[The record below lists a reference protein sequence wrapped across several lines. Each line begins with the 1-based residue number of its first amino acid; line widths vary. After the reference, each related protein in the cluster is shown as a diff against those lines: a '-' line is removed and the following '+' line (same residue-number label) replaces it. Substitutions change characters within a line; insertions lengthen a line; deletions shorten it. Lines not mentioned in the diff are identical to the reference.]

1 MGSVTPDLRGQT
13 IKSARL
19 GYMLRFF
26 TSGGWQVDIETDVV
40 AARPGSDP
48 TLIRMN
54 VPDAELPE
62 HLAELL
68 QIVNLFIKRLGDRL
82 MDRDLTIE
90 LNSGRLTAEA
100 LSDYEAWQMYGPKG
114 EVIVCGP
121 GGRFTEWG
129 PRHE

>member
-62 HLAELL
+62 HLAWLTGSNITE
-68 QIVNLFIKRLGDRL
+68 VAVAVSG
-82 MDRDLTIE
+82 DLTIE